1 MNRWALFLIAIIV
14 IAGVGLAIEQTTTNG
29 ENSQSI
35 SVNNSS
41 QNVSSVNYSE
51 MDVQMKKLWY

>member
-14 IAGVGLAIEQTTTNG
+14 IAGVGLAIEQTTTN
-29 ENSQSI
+29 EESSQSI

-41 QNVSSVNYSE
+41 KNVSGVNYSE